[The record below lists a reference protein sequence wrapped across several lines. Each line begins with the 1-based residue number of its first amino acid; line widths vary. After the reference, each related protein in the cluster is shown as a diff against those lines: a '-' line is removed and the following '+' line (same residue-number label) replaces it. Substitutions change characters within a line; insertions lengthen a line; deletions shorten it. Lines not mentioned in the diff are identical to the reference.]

1 MNNRSDSYIRAAIEN
16 EAAIVANAQ
25 SSTRNHALNR
35 SAFKLG
41 MIPGITT
48 DTAVSALMRGAG
60 SNGYLKE
67 HGEKATRQVIESGF
81 RNGQCNPRFRP
92 GAGPASPQRVWPS
105 QAPSEV
111 TPISPSSPADP
122 IFPMR
127 TVPDAKGKPAFYP
140 WGVEGPPVRSDEKR
154 RHVYRDNAIPVRI
167 KVMNHNGGA
176 TNWYRVQ
183 NGGSCSGWQARK
195 PDNFCEVPYLGDSD
209 PFDREVVAEDL
220 YWPEGEK
227 DADAVIHL
235 GALAI
240 TFGGTGDGL
249 PTGCERYFV
258 DRNVIIPAD
267 NDEGGRKHAEQK
279 AALIYPVA
287 RSIRIVHFP
296 ELPEK
301 GDVSDWIAVG
311 KDRHDLQKRAD
322 DTPKWIPPLA
332 ACKTPTV
339 LGTWKSSVVTAE
351 VLRTKQFP
359 VPQIILPGLICEG
372 VTILASKPKVG
383 KSWLALDVCL
393 ATAANRFTLGSLR
406 PKTGDVLYLAL
417 EDSQRRLQRRVD
429 RLLSAVSEAWPARLT
444 MATEWRRVDEGG
456 LDDIREWCDSVAE
469 PKLIAI
475 DTLAKIRSAKGSH
488 KAAYDVDYEA
498 IAGLHK
504 IANERGIA
512 ILIIHHTRKMEA
524 DDAFDTVSG
533 TLGLTGAADTILVLD
548 KRAGAVTLHAR
559 GRDIEESETA
569 LQFNKETCRWTILGA
584 AREVHRSNERSR
596 IIEALTGA
604 SDGLRVTEIKAL
616 AEFSRRG
623 AVDVL
628 LSKMVR
634 AGEIER
640 SGRGLYRLPSSQ
652 SSDAGKIGEKERS
665 PSQSTDLIEE
675 NSNLTNLTNLTG
687 DLSCQPA
694 TMGQKCP
701 PRFKDANEVDDAR
714 EL

>member
-1 MNNRSDSYIRAAIEN
+1 MNNPSDSYIKAAIEN
-16 EAAIVANAQ
+16 ETAIVANAQ
-25 SSTRNHALNR
+25 LSTRNCALNR
-35 SAFKLG
+35 SAFNLG
-41 MIPGITT
+41 TIPGITT
-48 DTAVSALMRGAG
+48 DTAVNALMRGA
-60 SNGYLKE
+60 SANGYRKE

-92 GAGPASPQRVWPS
+92 GAGPAAPQPVRRPS

-111 TPISPSSPADP
+111 IAISPSSPADP

-127 TVPDAKGKPAFYP
+127 MMPDGEGKPAFYP

-154 RHVYRDNAIPVRI
+154 RHVYPHNTIPVRI
-167 KVMNHNGGA
+167 KVMNRNGGA
-176 TNWYRVQ
+176 VNWYRVQ
-183 NGGSCSGWQARK
+183 NSDGCSGWQARK
-195 PDNFCEVPYLGDSD
+195 PDNFREVPYLGGSD
-209 PFDREVVAEDL
+209 PFDREVLADDL

-227 DADAVIHL
+227 DADTVVRL

-249 PTGCERYFV
+249 PAGCERYFV
-258 DRNVIIPAD
+258 DRNVIILTD
-267 NDEGGRKHAEQK
+267 NDEGGRRHAEQK
-279 AALIYPVA
+279 AALIHPVA

-296 ELPEK
+296 ELPER
-301 GDVSDWIAVG
+301 GDVSDWIALG
-311 KDRHDLQKRAD
+311 NDRHDLQGRVD
-322 DTPKWIPPLA
+322 DAPKWLPAVAAAAKPPA
-332 ACKTPTV
+332 V
-339 LGTWKSSVVTAE
+339 GTWKSSVVTAE

-359 VPQIILPGLICEG
+359 IPQIILPGLICEG

-383 KSWLALDVCL
+383 KSWLALDVCI
-393 ATAANRFTLGSLR
+393 ATAANRFTLGSLK
-406 PKTGDVLYLAL
+406 PKAGDVLYLAL

-429 RLLSAVSEAWPARLT
+429 RILSSVSEAWPARLK

-456 LDDIREWCDSVAE
+456 LDDIREWCDDVIE
-469 PKLIAI
+469 PKLIVI
-475 DTLAKIRSAKGSH
+475 DTLAKIRPAKGSN
-488 KAAYDVDYEA
+488 KPAYDLDYDV

-504 IANERGIA
+504 IANGRGIA

-548 KRAGAVTLHAR
+548 KRAGAVTLYAR

-584 AREVHRSNERSR
+584 AGEVHRSNERSR

-604 SDGLRVTEIKAL
+604 SEGLRVREIMAL
-616 AEFSRRG
+616 AEFRSRG

-628 LSKMVR
+628 LSKMVK

-640 SGRGLYRLPSSQ
+640 SGRGSYRLPSSQ

-665 PSQSTDLIEE
+665 LSQSTDLIAE
-675 NSNLTNLTNLTG
+675 NSNLTNLTNLTR
-687 DLSCQPA
+687 DLCQRA
-694 TMGQKCP
+694 SIGQRRP
-701 PRFKDANEVDDAR
+701 PQDSNEVEDAP